1 MDAAVRASA
10 AFFGVGGSK
19 LAIVTAFAPLSTAA
33 HGSSAAVREAP
44 VMTVAWSA
52 ARAWRGDGVSAL
64 AASARA
70 ASLQVPCDGWSR
82 GELRAL
88 WEFLRFSILRRE
100 RCGGLEALGCCCKD
114 VFRLLR
120 RTPTRS
126 DVLLCFVLCLLGLD
140 PSQATLAVRGTG
152 PEHLP

>member
-1 MDAAVRASA
+1 M
-10 AFFGVGGSK
+10 GG
-19 LAIVTAFAPLSTAA
+19 
-33 HGSSAAVREAP
+33 GESSEH
-44 VMTVAWSA
+44 
-52 ARAWRGDGVSAL
+52 
-64 AASARA
+64 
-70 ASLQVPCDGWSR
+70 C
-82 GELRAL
+82 
-88 WEFLRFSILRRE
+88 EFRRFSKLRRE
-100 RCGGLEALGCCCKD
+100 RCGLEALGCCCKD